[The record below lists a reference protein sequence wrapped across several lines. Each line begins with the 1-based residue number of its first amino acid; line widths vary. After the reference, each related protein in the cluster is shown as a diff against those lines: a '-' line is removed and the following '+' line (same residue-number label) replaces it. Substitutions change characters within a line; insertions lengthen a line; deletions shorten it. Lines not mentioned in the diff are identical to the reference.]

1 MTAFTPFQTLMTQG
15 ALPRSAEVLQ
25 REGATLI
32 VGAGAERLPARVAA
46 SCLLAPEEGD
56 TVLLVEA
63 AGRHYVLAVLE
74 RRAEGPLRIAAEGDI
89 EIRAVGG
96 TLALTGESAV
106 EVASGGRITV
116 AAPEANFTGTRATWS
131 FAEVAGIARSLTA
144 HLGRMKVV
152 GEALETV
159 LDRVLTR
166 TKRSYRFVE
175 EGDHVRAGSIDHRAE
190 GNIHLRGENAVV
202 HAGRIVKI
210 DGGQIQLG

>member
-1 MTAFTPFQTLMTQG
+1 MTAITPFQTLMSQG

-25 REGATLI
+25 REGETLI
-32 VGAGAERLPARVAA
+32 VGAGAERMPARLAA
-46 SCLLAPEEGD
+46 SCLVAPEEGD

-74 RRAEGPLRIAAEGDI
+74 RRAGGPVRIVAEGDV
-89 EIRAVGG
+89 EIAARGG
-96 TLALTGESAV
+96 KLALIGETSV

-116 AAPEANFTGTRATWS
+116 AAPEANFTGQRATWS
-131 FAEVAGIARSLTA
+131 FAEVAGMARSLTA

-159 LDRVLTR
+159 LDRVLLR
-166 TKRSYRFVE
+166 AKRSYRFVE
-175 EGDHVRAGSIDHRAE
+175 EGDHLRAGSIDHRAE
-190 GNIHLRGENAVV
+190 GNIHMRGENAVV
-202 HAGRIVKI
+202 HARRIVKV